1 MMILLCLLPAV
12 AQDSSVA
19 VVARVSDI
27 LGEVDSDLDLNYGD
41 LWGTGLGMSVE
52 SDVLYPLR
60 GGPWRIGGYVSAGFD
75 VFQGD
80 EAHDELGDTLKAD
93 NLTTGHLLLGFKVA
107 LASERG
113 FFFDGRAGVGP
124 VLWLETEGELRAG
137 GPPSDVEIFSSSVA
151 FGAEFASHVGY
162 ATRGVIFS
170 LGFALR
176 GQTKPDSADLDF
188 DGLGPAL
195 VASVEAQIVFRF

>member
-1 MMILLCLLPAV
+1 MVILLCLLPAV
-12 AQDSSVA
+12 PQDSSVA
-19 VVARVSDI
+19 VVVRVSDI
-27 LGEVDSDLDLNYGD
+27 LGEVDRDRDLDYGD
-41 LWGTGLGMSVE
+41 LWGTGLGMSLE
-52 SDVLYPLR
+52 GDALWTLR
-60 GGPWRIGGYVSAGFD
+60 GGPWRMGGYVSAGFD

-80 EAHDELGDTLKAD
+80 EAHDEAGDLLEAD
-93 NLTTGHLLLGFKVA
+93 NLITGHLLAGFKIA

-137 GPPSDVEIFSSSVA
+137 GPPSDVEIFSSTFA
-151 FGAEFASHVGY
+151 FGAELASHVGY
-162 ATRGVIFS
+162 ASRGVIFS
-170 LGFALR
+170 LGFAVR
-176 GQTKPDSADLDF
+176 GQTEPDRADLDF

>member
-1 MMILLCLLPAV
+1 MVYELLIAAPAIRHSFGMMILLCLLPAV

-27 LGEVDSDLDLNYGD
+27 LGEVDSDLDLDYGD
-41 LWGTGLGMSVE
+41 LWGTGLGMSIE

-137 GPPSDVEIFSSSVA
+137 GPPRAATSSAGS
-151 FGAEFASHVGY
+151 
-162 ATRGVIFS
+162 RC
-170 LGFALR
+170 R
-176 GQTKPDSADLDF
+176 
-188 DGLGPAL
+188 
-195 VASVEAQIVFRF
+195 